1 MGLRE
6 DRKVCEDRSINVEKY
21 KRRITIVHKMQIS
34 NIITVGFS
42 RILAFGIEMN
52 SSYLIRLINRLQM
65 FMNLWRT

>member
-1 MGLRE
+1 M
-6 DRKVCEDRSINVEKY
+6 EKY